1 MKRTRSC
8 GGWLRSGWQ
17 RLEPRWFAVC
27 CLCLLWLAGPG
38 AIDRLRAQDSASEA
52 SQVVV
57 LYNTRDKSSREV
69 AEFYADA
76 RGIPADRLIGL
87 ACAHPTVI
95 SRDEYERQ
103 IVGPLRDQL
112 EGRGLA
118 RFSSEIVP
126 AADNQPG
133 AVRYRM
139 TASKVRYLVTVYG
152 MPYRIGNDTNRADHF
167 GSDTPPHVR
176 KNGAAVDNE
185 LILLPSDGQYPIAGA
200 ANNPFLNHTNPAALN
215 PANGV
220 FLVSRLDGPT
230 PELAKGLVSK
240 ALQAERQGLW
250 GRAYFDIRGIKD
262 GAYRQGDE
270 WIEGAAG
277 IARFLGFDTYVDRAS
292 GTLPVGFPLS
302 EVALYA
308 GWYDQDVSG
317 PFTLPSVEFAPGAIA
332 YHIHS
337 YSAGN
342 PRSDE
347 KHWVGPLVA
356 RGATVTMG
364 CVDEPFLQATPNIA
378 VLLGK
383 LARGHNLGE
392 AYLAATPTLSWQNI
406 LIGDPLY
413 RPFVPNLLER
423 AREMFRTNSPLLPWA
438 VVQTVNFQVVGGT
451 NVDVAIR
458 ALEQMPG
465 STNSPVMAEKVA
477 RLYETKTRLKPAIQY
492 AQFAL
497 AAGGTPQQRV
507 RLLLDMAEWQR
518 VLGQTQ
524 DSFKTLEQFA
534 VEFPGHPRLL
544 AVRKDQ
550 LDLARDLALS
560 AEVTRLKQEVE
571 RLTPPPANGRTP

>member
-1 MKRTRSC
+1 MRSC
-8 GGWLRSGWQ
+8 GGWWRNGWPSLESLR
-17 RLEPRWFAVC
+17 FAVAS
-27 CLCLLWLAGPG
+27 LLLLLLLTSSEEIG
-38 AIDRLRAQDSASEA
+38 RLQAQDSASEA

-87 ACAHPTVI
+87 ACAHPTVV
-95 SRDEYERQ
+95 SRDEYDRQ

-112 EGRGLA
+112 VGRGLA
-118 RFSSEIVP
+118 RFSSEVVP
-126 AADNQPG
+126 GAADQPG
-133 AVRYRM
+133 GVRYRM
-139 TASKVRYLVTVYG
+139 TASKIRYLVTVYG
-152 MPYRIGNDTNRADHF
+152 MPYRIGNDTNRTDQF
-167 GSDTPPHVR
+167 GADTPAHVR

-200 ANNPFLNHTNPAALN
+200 ANNPFLNHTNPAVIN
-215 PANGV
+215 PASGV

-230 PELAKGLVSK
+230 PELAKGLVTK

-250 GRAYFDIRGIKD
+250 GRAYFDLRGIKD

-317 PFTLPSVEFAPGAIA
+317 PFTLPTVEFAPGAIA

-347 KHWVGPLVA
+347 KHWVGPLIA

-413 RPFVPNLLER
+413 RPFSPNLLDR
-423 AREMFRTNSPLLPWA
+423 AREMFRTNSPLLPWV
-438 VVQTVNFQVVGGT
+438 VVQTVNFQVEGGT

-458 ALEQMPG
+458 ALEEMPG

-477 RLYETKTRLKPAIQY
+477 RLYEKKTRLKQAIQY
-492 AQFAL
+492 GEYAL

-507 RLLLDMAEWQR
+507 RLLLDVAEWQR
-518 VLGQTQ
+518 VLGRPQEA
-524 DSFKTLEQFA
+524 FKTLEQFA

-571 RLTPPPANGRTP
+571 RLSPPPANGRSR